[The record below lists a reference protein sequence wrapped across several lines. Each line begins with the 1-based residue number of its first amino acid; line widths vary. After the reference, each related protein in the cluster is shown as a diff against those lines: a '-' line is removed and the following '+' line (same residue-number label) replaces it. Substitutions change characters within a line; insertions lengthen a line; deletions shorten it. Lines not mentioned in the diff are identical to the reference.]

1 MVYSK
6 LSFGIINE
14 HLFSPFMCRI
24 FQTVKSLNILSLMAI
39 LEFRL
44 YISHKKEMKVKI
56 MTQDYVQNL
65 INPLVVLKF
74 DPKEPKLFEYS
85 QKLLKIS

>member
-1 MVYSK
+1 M
-6 LSFGIINE
+6 
-14 HLFSPFMCRI
+14 
-24 FQTVKSLNILSLMAI
+24 
-39 LEFRL
+39 

-74 DPKEPKLFEYS
+74 DPKEPKLFLTARTCLRFH
-85 QKLLKIS
+85 KKMFFLLHTILSASDNIQIYKTFNNFDFIFQ